1 MELVEVNGFGYVLPE
16 DFDQEIYTQI
26 YVTVHGAKGL
36 TSYTD
41 GYENLIAKIK
51 GRVENIADD
60 RCQIRLAAVKADA
73 QEEINDAQ
81 KKLDDGKKE
90 ADEKLADA
98 KEEAG

>member
-1 MELVEVNGFGYVLPE
+1 MEQRVL
-16 DFDQEIYTQI
+16 QVIQN
-26 YVTVHGAKGL
+26 
-36 TSYTD
+36 

-51 GRVENIADD
+51 DRVENIADD

-98 KEEAG
+98 KEELDKGEKDLEDGRKEYEDGKSQ

>member
-1 MELVEVNGFGYVLPE
+1 ML
-16 DFDQEIYTQI
+16 
-26 YVTVHGAKGL
+26 TVHGAKGL

-51 GRVENIADD
+51 DRVENIADD

-81 KKLDDGKKE
+81 KKLDDGKKRQM
-90 ADEKLADA
+90 KSLLTQ
-98 KEEAG
+98 KKSWIKVKRI